1 MRMRHPLTLLLVLLL
16 TALPASSNIIHGV
29 DNGMGAGE
37 VANVRE
43 RRLVGSA
50 GPISNAADIRVL
62 PSSAGIIYG
71 VDNRMDA
78 NAAPNER
85 VRRLSESVAAIFKAT
100 DIRIEGV
107 NAYLP
112 AARYGDTSMMCP
124 GTRYEDEPNGARC
137 SASLVG
143 DDLMLTAG
151 HCVKNAEQ
159 CATTRFVFGYAAAA
173 GRDETQV
180 LARDVYSCASIV
192 DRDLVAYRDAD
203 DIPMQFR
210 GSDWALIRLDRR
222 VRGRAHLRVNRRE
235 PPREGD
241 RVFSVGHPA
250 GLPRKVAGG
259 GVVRNS
265 RPGGAYFVTNLD
277 TFGGNSG
284 SPVINERTG
293 LIEGVLVRGERDYD
307 FVVQDGR
314 FCQSVKVCND
324 DGCRG
329 EDVTASA
336 VFAPQI
342 PESRRFR
349 PLKPL
354 GDLLQTVGL
363 TERPQWNP
371 DRE

>member
-1 MRMRHPLTLLLVLLL
+1 MRSPLALLLALLL
-16 TALPASSNIIHGV
+16 PALPAS
-29 DNGMGAGE
+29 AK
-37 VANVRE
+37 
-43 RRLVGSA
+43 
-50 GPISNAADIRVL
+50 
-62 PSSAGIIYG
+62 IIYG
-71 VDNRMDA
+71 VDNRVDA
-78 NAAPNER
+78 DEVANPR
-85 VRRLSESVAAIFKAT
+85 VRRLSDSVAALFNAA
-100 DIRIEGV
+100 DIRIEGET
-107 NAYLP
+107 AYLP
-112 AARYGDTSMMCP
+112 TASYGDRAMLCT
-124 GTRYEDEPNGARC
+124 GTRYAHEPNGAWC

-143 DDLMLTAG
+143 EDLMLTAG
-151 HCVKNAEQ
+151 HCVRTAER
-159 CATTRFVFGYAAAA
+159 CATTRFVFGYAEAI
-173 GRDETQV
+173 GRDGTRVPADE
-180 LARDVYSCASIV
+180 VYSCASIV
-192 DRDLVAYRDAD
+192 DRDYVAHRDAD
-203 DIPMQFR
+203 DIPLQFR

-222 VRGRAHLRVNRRE
+222 VRGHARLRVNRGE

-259 GVVRNS
+259 GVVRDS

-329 EDVTASA
+329 EDVTRSA

-342 PESRRFR
+342 PEPRRFR
-349 PLKPL
+349 PLQPL
-354 GDLLQTVGL
+354 EGLLQTVGL

-371 DRE
+371 DRD